1 MKKIGAM
8 LKKRKII
15 RLCSIFLISAMILS
29 YTQSAFAAGTPKA
42 VLNAR
47 EGVVRIYTKRGED
60 TYTGTGFAISNANS
74 GALIVTNYHVIENK
88 DSFELYYNGDG
99 PVELEVAA
107 LSPAQDIAVM
117 RTAGKIK
124 GLKPLTLGD
133 GISVGEE
140 VYALGYPS
148 SADYLSTQILTEI
161 EQMTLT
167 NGIVSALQSSQA
179 VGTGERSVQII
190 QTNTAINSGN
200 SGGPLL
206 DKAGR
211 VVGINTMKI
220 TMEEVE
226 GTNASVYIDELR
238 SFLDVQGIRYK
249 TDHSL
254 LFGILFG
261 VAAAAVV
268 MVLLIVVYRRRKAGK
283 PVFQFWIKRRKATQE
298 DEALALPIVRQEEL
312 QGQISLFDPPQ
323 EPKEEMTAEPAS
335 DQEKKEEKKKA
346 RISKKVKVLIACA
359 AALVLVVGGG
369 VWFGISTY
377 SAYQDV
383 QNGWSN
389 KNYQQVVSAYQHAP
403 WLALF
408 EDENQRLYSEARVK
422 VQNYQLEDAIALFE
436 QIEDF
441 EDAKKQIE
449 DAKLYLKAENSEQV
463 KEKYDAYRQLG
474 NYLDS
479 RKKKE
484 SLIPQ
489 LYEEGK
495 EILLSGDFET
505 AQQYFNLLPEDY
517 EQTSDYKMVISK
529 YENVLL
535 YSSVIDVQE
544 FVIYCDL
551 YSIKIPQII
560 SDSHLYEYLYGYWYT
575 LSGWY
580 FEVEEGYYDTNF
592 DIYQDVYYT
601 HGQIRN
607 YDTDKAIANIS
618 IKGFDRMIMNFN
630 GRQYE
635 MYRSY

>member
-1 MKKIGAM
+1 MRPAHESGAQ
-8 LKKRKII
+8 
-15 RLCSIFLISAMILS
+15 C
-29 YTQSAFAAGTPKA
+29 AGGCGA
-42 VLNAR
+42 DLYQ
-47 EGVVRIYTKRGED
+47 EGED

-268 MVLLIVVYRRRKAGK
+268 MVLLIVVYRRRK
-283 PVFQFWIKRRKATQE
+283 PEPIFQFWIKRRKATQE

-369 VWFGISTY
+369 VCLAFLPIQHIRIFRTAGAIKTISRWWPPISTRRGLP
-377 SAYQDV
+377 SSKMKIS
-383 QNGWSN
+383 G
-389 KNYQQVVSAYQHAP
+389 
-403 WLALF
+403 F
-408 EDENQRLYSEARVK
+408 TAR
-422 VQNYQLEDAIALFE
+422 QGL
-436 QIEDF
+436 
-441 EDAKKQIE
+441 
-449 DAKLYLKAENSEQV
+449 
-463 KEKYDAYRQLG
+463 R
-474 NYLDS
+474 
-479 RKKKE
+479 
-484 SLIPQ
+484 
-489 LYEEGK
+489 
-495 EILLSGDFET
+495 
-505 AQQYFNLLPEDY
+505 
-517 EQTSDYKMVISK
+517 SK
-529 YENVLL
+529 
-535 YSSVIDVQE
+535 
-544 FVIYCDL
+544 
-551 YSIKIPQII
+551 II
-560 SDSHLYEYLYGYWYT
+560 SWRTQFRFSNRSRIL
-575 LSGWY
+575 
-580 FEVEEGYYDTNF
+580 
-592 DIYQDVYYT
+592 
-601 HGQIRN
+601 
-607 YDTDKAIANIS
+607 
-618 IKGFDRMIMNFN
+618 RMQKS
-630 GRQYE
+630 R
-635 MYRSY
+635 